1 MKIFYVCHITDLS
14 GASKA
19 LLNLVQV
26 VSKDN
31 DVYILLPKNKGWL
44 VDELRKIDVKLYFA
58 NYGLMWYPRKLKNFF
73 RLHTIKGMWYSLK
86 NMKSAKRYIYNL
98 LQAILR

>member
-1 MKIFYVCHITDLS
+1 MKIFYVCHITNLS

-31 DVYILLPKNKGWL
+31 DVYNCFLKIKDGLLMNC
-44 VDELRKIDVKLYFA
+44 ER
-58 NYGLMWYPRKLKNFF
+58 
-73 RLHTIKGMWYSLK
+73 
-86 NMKSAKRYIYNL
+86 
-98 LQAILR
+98 

>member
-1 MKIFYVCHITDLS
+1 MCHITDLS

-58 NYGLMWYPRKLKNFF
+58 NYGLMWYPRKLKNFLGCIQS
-73 RLHTIKGMWYSLK
+73 RACGI
-86 NMKSAKRYIYNL
+86 A
-98 LQAILR
+98 

>member
-1 MKIFYVCHITDLS
+1 MKIFYVCHITNLS

-31 DVYILLPKNKGWL
+31 DVYILLPKIK
-44 VDELRKIDVKLYFA
+44 D
-58 NYGLMWYPRKLKNFF
+58 GLLMNCER
-73 RLHTIKGMWYSLK
+73 
-86 NMKSAKRYIYNL
+86 
-98 LQAILR
+98 